1 MPRLCCV
8 TQMVISG
15 FVAVVFFTV
24 LMIWHNHAGFATI
37 KYEKYLKSR
46 NDNSEPRLAE
56 WEIAFRDDDSSDSDN
71 GGESSPLLQ
80 PLMPSSEVTMPV
92 LPAAT
97 PRLTTPISPTVVT
110 PTVPWLHTPVESD
123 VPIG

>member
-1 MPRLCCV
+1 
-8 TQMVISG
+8 MVISG
-15 FVAVVFFTV
+15 FVTIVFFTV
-24 LMIWHNHAGFATI
+24 LFVWHNHAGFAPL

-46 NDNSEPRLAE
+46 NDDSEPRLAE
-56 WEIAFRDDDSSDSDN
+56 WEIAYRDDDSSDSDN

-80 PLMPSSEVTMPV
+80 SLMHSSEVILPV

-97 PRLTTPISPTVVT
+97 PPHLVTQVSRRRLSPELAT
-110 PTVPWLHTPVESD
+110 PTVPWVHTPVESD